1 MTDKEAN
8 SLYNVNENVIEV
20 YNERGILMN
29 QILNMLEAHIQNK
42 PNAIAIQIDDQAFT
56 YQQLEDNV
64 SMVVESLKSLSLDAV
79 VALNMTSPIQTI
91 VYYLALQRLHRIPM
105 MIEPKWQS
113 TIHHQLFEKYNIKD
127 VIGNNGLIQK

>member
-79 VALNMTSPIQTI
+79 VALNMTSPI
-91 VYYLALQRLHRIPM
+91 
-105 MIEPKWQS
+105 
-113 TIHHQLFEKYNIKD
+113 
-127 VIGNNGLIQK
+127 